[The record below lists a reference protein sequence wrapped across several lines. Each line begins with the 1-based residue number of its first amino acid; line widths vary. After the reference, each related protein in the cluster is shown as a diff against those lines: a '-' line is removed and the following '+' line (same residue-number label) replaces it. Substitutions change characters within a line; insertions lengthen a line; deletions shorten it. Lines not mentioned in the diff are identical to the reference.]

1 MYIES
6 KLKIDCRESNNFKI
20 MQKENEIFLN
30 EESDVMTTRDTN
42 IKVIGR
48 FSQKSQYLIYYNELL
63 DGISDP
69 YSQNSTW
76 LNVKTLP
83 SDETNKYMLVEGDII
98 KLGRVKF
105 LVKEIK
111 IHD

>member
-20 MQKENEIFLN
+20 MQKDNDIYLN
-30 EESDVMTTRDTN
+30 EESDVITRD
-42 IKVIGR
+42 ISSKVIGR
-48 FSQKSQYLIYYNELL
+48 LSQKSQYLIYYNELL

-69 YSQNSTW
+69 YSQHSTW

-83 SDETNKYMLVEGDII
+83 SDETNK
-98 KLGRVKF
+98 
-105 LVKEIK
+105 
-111 IHD
+111 